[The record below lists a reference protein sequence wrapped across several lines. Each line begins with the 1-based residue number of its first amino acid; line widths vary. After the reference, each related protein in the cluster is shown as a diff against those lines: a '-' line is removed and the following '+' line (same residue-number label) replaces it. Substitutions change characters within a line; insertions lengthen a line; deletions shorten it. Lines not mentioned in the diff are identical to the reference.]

1 MMSKS
6 KADKTDLPP
15 ENIILFSV
23 IYQLLLLI
31 VDSIL
36 LGRFKLG
43 DEVLDVSGLGSIF
56 SGHGADGDFILYVI
70 CDCRVELLM
79 GRVEISF

>member
-6 KADKTDLPP
+6 KADKTNFPP
-15 ENIILFSV
+15 ENMILFSV
-23 IYQLLLLI
+23 LYQLLLLI

-43 DEVLDVSGLGSIF
+43 DEVLYVSVVDAKI
-56 SGHGADGDFILYVI
+56 SGCITDGEFIL
-70 CDCRVELLM
+70 DNRHE
-79 GRVEISF
+79 F

>member
-43 DEVLDVSGLGSIF
+43 DKVLYVSGVDAKI
-56 SGHGADGDFILYVI
+56 SGCITDGEFIL
-70 CDCRVELLM
+70 DNRHEL
-79 GRVEISF
+79 

>member
-1 MMSKS
+1 MLI
-6 KADKTDLPP
+6 DILYQ
-15 ENIILFSV
+15 IILF
-23 IYQLLLLI
+23 IG
-31 VDSIL
+31 DPIL

-70 CDCRVELLM
+70 CDC
-79 GRVEISF
+79 